1 MSAFTFG
8 VINFVSVFGA
18 AMTGMFLSTVLP
30 EDHLSP
36 ESKDAIKITVGL
48 VSTMAALLLGLL
60 IASAKSSFDTQQ
72 NRVIEMAAQVS
83 FVDRTLSSFG
93 PAAAESR
100 MLLRKTV
107 GYAIERLWPA
117 DRTSRP
123 ELRPFTEG
131 GW

>member
-1 MSAFTFG
+1 MSALTFG

-60 IASAKSSFDTQQ
+60 IASAKSSFDTQ
-72 NRVIEMAAQVS
+72 
-83 FVDRTLSSFG
+83 
-93 PAAAESR
+93 
-100 MLLRKTV
+100 
-107 GYAIERLWPA
+107 
-117 DRTSRP
+117 
-123 ELRPFTEG
+123 
-131 GW
+131 